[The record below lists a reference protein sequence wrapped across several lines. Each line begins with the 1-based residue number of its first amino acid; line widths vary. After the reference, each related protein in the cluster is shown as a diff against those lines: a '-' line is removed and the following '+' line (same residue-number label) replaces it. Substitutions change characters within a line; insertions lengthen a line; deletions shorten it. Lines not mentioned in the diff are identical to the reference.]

1 VNTNTDSQDVLRG
14 VFLSTKKFRKNCKK
28 ILTTPRG
35 MWYNIITGNER
46 TRVKRKDS
54 TEMGKKKGKRND
66 DRHKTV
72 TLIIALL
79 KLLIDL
85 VRLALDL
92 LDRR

>member
-1 VNTNTDSQDVLRG
+1 MAF
-14 VFLSTKKFRKNCKK
+14 FLSKYFQIFSKNFWKSIDK
-28 ILTTPRG
+28 YTP
-35 MWYNIITGNER
+35 MWYNIITGNESD
-46 TRVKRKDS
+46 RVQRKES

-79 KLLIDL
+79 KLLIDIA
-85 VRLALDL
+85 RLLIDL